1 MTCARPISPTAPFLI
16 FSRRTETQT
25 CGTGVNL
32 FLRPV
37 RGLLEGLLQGMRAR
51 SLDRRGRAFQA
62 GDQHNRRPLL
72 VLPSSRSERNRRPR
86 GALGVWRG
94 TEGLER
100 RAVVPGVL
108 EHCAVLHGESQL
120 PAPRPTRAAPN
131 CPLSPRVHGLPHDE
145 HPRQTSASPPDRV
158 VPGIQ
163 AASPTAR
170 AAAHPAPHGAPS
182 GSFPA
187 SAASRLSARCSGQ
200 SNILP
205 HSLCPSRVII
215 LRSPLPFSGTDLGSG
230 VRRALQLG

>member
-25 CGTGVNL
+25 CGTAVNL

-37 RGLLEGLLQGMRAR
+37 PGLPEGLLQGMRAR

-72 VLPSSRSERNRRPR
+72 VLPPSRSERNRRPR

-145 HPRQTSASPPDRV
+145 HPRQTEWYPGYRPHHRRPGRPPTPPPTGPHPGPSPPPRPPGFPPAAQV
-158 VPGIQ
+158 SRTFCRIRCVLLVP
-163 AASPTAR
+163 
-170 AAAHPAPHGAPS
+170 
-182 GSFPA
+182 SF
-187 SAASRLSARCSGQ
+187 
-200 SNILP
+200 
-205 HSLCPSRVII
+205 
-215 LRSPLPFSGTDLGSG
+215 
-230 VRRALQLG
+230 